1 MVVLLGGLLYWGTT
15 LALIRPAQFADVHAS
30 VETHDRSA
38 DDDPSWRFHNPE
50 FNQWVTQIKEEK
62 AALAVRAQ
70 QLDELQ
76 ARINADRQEITTV
89 TQTVAQMQS
98 EFDKNVIRFKAQE
111 TENVRHQAKLIAA
124 MSPEGSA
131 AMIKE
136 MSDND
141 IVKILFIMKTDQAS
155 LILDML
161 SKLGPDQ
168 AKRAA
173 SLTMRLQQ
181 ILPSAT
187 NATASAASP

>member
-1 MVVLLGGLLYWGTT
+1 
-15 LALIRPAQFADVHAS
+15 
-30 VETHDRSA
+30 
-38 DDDPSWRFHNPE
+38 
-50 FNQWVTQIKEEK
+50 
-62 AALAVRAQ
+62 
-70 QLDELQ
+70 
-76 ARINADRQEITTV
+76 
-89 TQTVAQMQS
+89 
-98 EFDKNVIRFKAQE
+98 
-111 TENVRHQAKLIAA
+111 
-124 MSPEGSA
+124 
-131 AMIKE
+131 MIKE